1 MSIPSTIH
9 GSKSLLSSVMRSM
22 KSLYP
27 LELADKSWDN
37 TGLLLES
44 PFVDPGKRNVLLTID
59 LTRSV
64 AQEAIQKGAGVIVAY
79 HPIIFRGL
87 KSLTMG
93 DSQQSSLLQL
103 AAAGISVYCPHTSVD
118 AAIGGINDWL
128 ANGVSGGGENERSRE
143 AIEESQVT
151 IEGHEGSGMGRL
163 VTLREGI
170 SFLTLV
176 TRIKLH
182 LGLHNGHEGSGMGR
196 LVTLREGISF
206 LTLVTRIKLHLG
218 LHNGGLNV
226 DLIDGSVQASIA
238 EHHSGDNP
246 SEVIKTIGI
255 CAGSGGSV
263 FRRVKADVFFTG
275 ELGHHELLANLA
287 SGTSTVICGHSNTER
302 GFLSAVMQHKLA
314 TLLSQ
319 DSLGAKVLCSEE
331 DRDPLVII

>member
-9 GSKSLLSSVMRSM
+9 GSKSLLCSVIRSM
-22 KSLYP
+22 KNLYP

-44 PFVDPGKRNVLLTID
+44 PSVDPEKRNVLLTID
-59 LTRSV
+59 LTTSV
-64 AQEAIQKGAGVIVAY
+64 AQEATRRGAGVIVAY

-93 DSQQSSLLQL
+93 DSQQRSLLQL

-118 AAIGGINDWL
+118 AAIGGVNDWL
-128 ANGVSGGGENERSRE
+128 ADGVSGGLRNEMSRE
-143 AIEESQVT
+143 AIEESQIT

-163 VTLREGI
+163 VTLKDGI
-170 SFLTLV
+170 SFSTLV

-182 LGLHNGHEGSGMGR
+182 LGLH
-196 LVTLREGISF
+196 
-206 LTLVTRIKLHLG
+206 K
-218 LHNGGLNV
+218 
-226 DLIDGSVQASIA
+226 VQASIA
-238 EHHSGDNP
+238 EHHRGNDP
-246 SEVIKTIGI
+246 LQVVRTIGI

-263 FRRVKADVFFTG
+263 FRRVKADVLFTG

-287 SGTSTVICGHSNTER
+287 SGTSTIICGHSNTER
-302 GFLSAVMQHKLA
+302 GFLSAVMKPKLA

-319 DSLGAKVLCSEE
+319 DSHNGEVLCSEE
-331 DRDPLVII
+331 DRDPLIII